1 MNLIALG
8 IAGFFSGICASM
20 GIGGG
25 FVLMLY
31 LTLLAGTP
39 QKEAQLFNL
48 CFFLPIA
55 AFSLWRHRKNGL
67 LCTSPIK
74 PALLG
79 GIPAALAGSL
89 LAAFLPNAQI
99 AKLFSIFLAI
109 IGIKTVFARR
119 ESEQSK
125 EERVIR
131 PTQKQ

>member
-8 IAGFFSGICASM
+8 IAGFFSGVCASM

-31 LTLLAGTP
+31 LTLLTETP

-79 GIPAALAGSL
+79 GIPAALAGAL
-89 LAAFLPNAQI
+89 LAVFLPNAQI
-99 AKLFSIFLAI
+99 AKLFAVFLAI
-109 IGIKTVFARR
+109 IGVKTVFAKRDPNG
-119 ESEQSK
+119 SN
-125 EERVIR
+125 EECVVR
-131 PTQKQ
+131 PPQKQ

>member
-1 MNLIALG
+1 MNLIFLG

-31 LTLLAGTP
+31 LTLLTGTP

-55 AFSLWRHRKNGL
+55 AFSLWRHHKNNP
-67 LCTSPIK
+67 LCSAPIK
-74 PALLG
+74 PAVLG
-79 GIPAALAGSL
+79 GIPAALAGAL

-99 AKLFSIFLAI
+99 SKLFAVFLAV
-109 IGIKTVFARR
+109 IGIKTIFVK
-119 ESEQSK
+119 SD
-125 EERVIR
+125 
-131 PTQKQ
+131 PTEKHSAAPPPKQ